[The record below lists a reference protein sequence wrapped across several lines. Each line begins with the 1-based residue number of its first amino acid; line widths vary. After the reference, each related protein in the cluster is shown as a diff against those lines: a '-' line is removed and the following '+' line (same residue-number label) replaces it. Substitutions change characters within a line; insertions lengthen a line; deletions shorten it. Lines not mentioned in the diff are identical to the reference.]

1 MRRWSSSHRAIRQ
14 PFYLLHIVPSFR
26 FNKWILCLHNILS
39 NFNIWSSIILKCS
52 RLNRA
57 RSKRRADIPRSLST
71 SWSFLKHLIS
81 CPFLSKISTQS
92 WVWMEMPHIIVLF
105 INYLCSIRLSED
117 SLPAWWAGY
126 SLWATKRRYF
136 SSNMDS
142 RFNSVLELQVLINSL
157 LFILCIESQNIPSV
171 WLHFQAHEIFCFHF
185 SNQASQWHAFYRSAI
200 LRTLCD
206 QIFIANYVAFFK
218 AEKIYLCMFKIACS
232 FQFCRSTDLVRFHRI
247 AKYLFS
253 LLPWIFIVEHCASH
267 FKLPL
272 FDKINWV
279 SRFSLPVKELTFDC
293 LNIMKLR
300 TDLYHWVS
308 CYTIK
313 VW

>member
-1 MRRWSSSHRAIRQ
+1 
-14 PFYLLHIVPSFR
+14 
-26 FNKWILCLHNILS
+26 
-39 NFNIWSSIILKCS
+39 
-52 RLNRA
+52 
-57 RSKRRADIPRSLST
+57 
-71 SWSFLKHLIS
+71 
-81 CPFLSKISTQS
+81 
-92 WVWMEMPHIIVLF
+92 
-105 INYLCSIRLSED
+105 
-117 SLPAWWAGY
+117 
-126 SLWATKRRYF
+126 
-136 SSNMDS
+136 
-142 RFNSVLELQVLINSL
+142 
-157 LFILCIESQNIPSV
+157 
-171 WLHFQAHEIFCFHF
+171 
-185 SNQASQWHAFYRSAI
+185 
-200 LRTLCD
+200 
-206 QIFIANYVAFFK
+206 
-218 AEKIYLCMFKIACS
+218 MFKIACS

-313 VW
+313 VWKWLKELDFLIENSSINGINWALEILSGENGKVAISSADCCINTWCIINQSLNPKVISFLEIFNLSVLYFQDIWKEWII